1 MRTVPVDFAEH
12 VENVGWLIQK
22 RLQVIEELARSPDVS
37 EIVVPD
43 IVEANERCRRALVVG
58 DREAEYEA
66 IVNTIRAGM
75 MEWWPDFPER
85 RLLTDLFRRSALR
98 GAARDNVDSTRKPLY
113 SEGLRVARALLAEVG
128 DTGSLDL
135 EYEYTVVSEFLASSW
150 LSPNPG
156 CSPCELQDYIERS
169 GSSRAYYDA
178 LRIIVEKL
186 FDRGVDVPRPLFL
199 WLEDVVFGRRRRPD
213 VKPLPP
219 NRSVNPLN
227 LPCDVQIE
235 FTIEVLRKVGVLPRG
250 THLSGCRVVA
260 EVLGL
265 SEDHVERIWKER
277 GSAKSYEP
285 MLRKHLGAVS
295 DRTGLVYTNEA

>member
-1 MRTVPVDFAEH
+1 MRTAPVDFAEH
-12 VENVGWLIQK
+12 VENVGWITEK
-22 RLQVIEELARSPDVS
+22 RLQVLEELASSSDVS

-58 DREAEYEA
+58 DREAEDEA
-66 IVNTIRAGM
+66 ILDIMKAQM
-75 MEWWPDFPER
+75 MEWWPDFSER
-85 RLLTDLFRRSALR
+85 RLLSELFRRAALR
-98 GAARDNVDSTRKPLY
+98 RPRRSSKDSSRPPTHG
-113 SEGLRVARALLAEVG
+113 EGLKVARALPAEVG

-219 NRSVNPLN
+219 NRSVNSLN
-227 LPCDVQIE
+227 LPCDVQME
-235 FTIEVLRKVGVLPRG
+235 FTIEVLRKVAVLPRG